1 MFHRLWTL
9 IRKELQSLLREPQT
23 RAILVLPVLLQ
34 VVLFPFA
41 ATLEVTNAT
50 IAIYNEDNG
59 KHSVE
64 LTQRF
69 ARAKAFTHVLLLESP
84 QAIQPTIDTQKALL
98 LVRFPADFS
107 RNLDAFQ
114 TAPMQLILDGRNSN
128 SAQIA
133 ANYLQQVV
141 KDYQQELMA
150 GKPKPN
156 NSELVVRN
164 WYNPNL
170 DYKWFVVPSLIAM
183 ITTIGVMI
191 VTSLSVARE
200 REQGTLDQ
208 LLVSPLDTLIDAGA
222 DALELGI
229 PFSDPLADG
238 PTIQNATLR
247 AFAAGVTPSQ
257 CFEMLAAIRQKH
269 PTIPIGLLM
278 YANLVFSRG
287 IDAFY
292 AECARVGVDSVLV
305 ADVPVEESAPF
316 RQAAMRHNVAPIF
329 ICPPNADDD
338 LLRQI
343 ASYGR
348 GYTYLLSRAGVTGA
362 ENKAALP
369 LHHLVEKLA
378 EYHAAPP
385 LQGFGI
391 SSPDQVTA
399 AIDAKAAGAISGS
412 AIVKIIEK
420 NVDKPEQMLAEL
432 HAFVTSMKDATRKA

>member
-1 MFHRLWTL
+1 MERYDNAFAQLKA
-9 IRKELQSLLREPQT
+9 RKEGAFVPFVTLGDPGPEQSLK
-23 RAILVLPVLLQ
+23 I
-34 VVLFPFA
+34 
-41 ATLEVTNAT
+41 
-50 IAIYNEDNG
+50 
-59 KHSVE
+59 
-64 LTQRF
+64 
-69 ARAKAFTHVLLLESP
+69 
-84 QAIQPTIDTQKALL
+84 IDT
-98 LVRFPADFS
+98 LV
-107 RNLDAFQ
+107 
-114 TAPMQLILDGRNSN
+114 
-128 SAQIA
+128 
-133 ANYLQQVV
+133 
-141 KDYQQELMA
+141 E
-150 GKPKPN
+150 
-156 NSELVVRN
+156 
-164 WYNPNL
+164 
-170 DYKWFVVPSLIAM
+170 
-183 ITTIGVMI
+183 
-191 VTSLSVARE
+191 
-200 REQGTLDQ
+200 
-208 LLVSPLDTLIDAGA
+208 AGA

-247 AFAAGVTPSQ
+247 AFAAGVTPTQ

-278 YANLVFSRG
+278 YANLVFNRG
-287 IDAFY
+287 IDEFY

-305 ADVPVEESAPF
+305 ADVPIEESAPF

-329 ICPPNADDD
+329 ICPPNADDE

-378 EYHAAPP
+378 QYNAAPP

-391 SSPDQVTA
+391 SSPEQVTA
-399 AIDAKAAGAISGS
+399 AIDAQAAGAISGS

-432 HAFVTSMKDATRKA
+432 KAFVIAMKAATRKA